1 MKLRFKFAFC
11 AVLALLI
18 TGVVFAADP
27 KLGQPTPLQLSL
39 NQMSEI
45 TVAGKSVKFEF
56 GGDTWIAKVGGT
68 EFLAGTFVSED
79 TEDGSIL
86 TLKQTHIYFDRP
98 KPIGRGV
105 IGWVAT
111 PGPDIVLEYKK
122 GPPET
127 FALKQ

>member
-1 MKLRFKFAFC
+1 VKLRFKLIFC
-11 AVLALLI
+11 VVLALLI

-27 KLGQPTPLQLSL
+27 KLGNPTPLQLTL
-39 NQMSEI
+39 NQLPSVP
-45 TVAGKSVKFEF
+45 VAGKDLKFEF
-56 GGDTWIAKVGGT
+56 GGDTWIAKIGGT

-79 TEDGSIL
+79 TADGSIL
-86 TLKQTHIYFDRP
+86 TLKQTHIYSDKP

-127 FALKQ
+127 LTVK